1 MDRKAYY
8 MDTIKLQHL
17 PDGRY
22 VTEPF
27 ITKEEWLI
35 VLRAS
40 ENEGK
45 GGQIQSLLR
54 FFRMSDHKGTCKA
67 VAKEYGSDSE
77 SERSRITHFGK
88 FTQKT
93 LGRFRMESDDNTEDT
108 YWPIPM
114 LGKDLGKKGFE
125 WTIRPELV
133 DALREYLL
141 DKLMMAYRQRVLE
154 GGLDNKYSKELYKWQ
169 VLSACKGKS
178 DLEIIKSMIDM
189 NLISWRAAASLRKM
203 LEVEPEE
210 IVRVFS
216 IMKDPDR
223 SFADKFAEYRKE
235 TKKLAINGI
244 PNSIDNDRTAALFL
258 ACLDPVNNS
267 LYKYEIHKIL
277 CDYLGYSVQGG
288 AGSYQQYVELIQPII
303 EWEKADAELTAK
315 LHSETDPYFWSDLL
329 NAQDV
334 LWQMKSYMDNN
345 TNTKMA
351 EQFTWIPFY
360 KQLAQKLLAYKDNRQ
375 ELLDYIYGEIPEGY
389 RNYFHDKDGDPNTDV
404 DPYTVL
410 AMFNRNITNKQRIEI
425 CALFKEKFAIEAPLP
440 KDFKG
445 IPIWNNMHSQLFGFR
460 DKRGEQDVDNIWNL
474 FEAIMTGQDW
484 KEYFNVVESQYMAG
498 VAMVT
503 SGMFWTRPDDFLPL
517 DQNTVKYVKGFG
529 VKVPIQKTRI
539 DAAAY
544 ADVCQ
549 QVKQLMESDVIP
561 EKTFA
566 ELSHVAGGY
575 DIDPNDP
582 SEPMEPSYYDE
593 IVTTLKGKKNI
604 ILQGAPGTGKTY
616 AIPEIVTRLC
626 GEQIDYYDRDEV
638 MAAYKKLSAAG
649 RVVFTTFH
657 QSMDYEDFIEGLKP
671 EADDNGNILYK
682 VEPGIFKG
690 LCAAAAKPLIHD
702 NQIKLGED
710 PTIWKVSLERT
721 GDNPTRRD
729 CLKNGYI
736 RVGFNEAGPLLD
748 GALPAV
754 GGRNILDALI
764 NKMAIGDIV
773 MSCYSSRTVD
783 AIGIVTGEYEWRDDF
798 SDFKRVRAVNWLVKG
813 INEDIV
819 EINGGK
825 TLTLGTVYRL
835 NSITVDDVLAI
846 LKKYKIA
853 VGASSEKNTKPY
865 VLVIDEINRGNISK
879 IFGELITLIEPEKRT
894 DGKMPL
900 SVVLPYSKEPFEI
913 PSNVYI
919 IGTMNTADRSLTQF
933 DYAMRRRFRF
943 ITLTYGLVPIVTD
956 EEHDFDDDLFKT
968 VTELF
973 ISNFDEYLEDVNI
986 RLHPADCFSPEFRSE
1001 DMWIGPSYF
1010 IYNPNDP
1017 DSRADNILY
1026 EIIPTLRQYIADG
1039 VFVDPDTVE
1048 KVIDHLM
1055 EVALGE

>member
-1 MDRKAYY
+1 MEI
-8 MDTIKLQHL
+8 IKLQHL
-17 PDGRY
+17 PDGRFI
-22 VTEPF
+22 TEPF
-27 ITKEEWLI
+27 ITKEEWLT
-35 VLRAS
+35 VLRAA
-40 ENEGK
+40 EIEGK
-45 GGQIQSLLR
+45 EGQIQSLLR

-67 VAKEYGSDSE
+67 VAKEYGTDSE
-77 SERSRITHFGK
+77 SERSHITHFGK

-93 LGRFRMESDDNTEDT
+93 LGRFRMESADNTEDT

-114 LGKDLGKKGFE
+114 LGKELGKKGFE
-125 WTIRPELV
+125 WEVRPELV

-141 DKLMMAYRQRVLE
+141 DKLLKEYRGPIISE
-154 GGLDNKYSKELYKWQ
+154 GLDSFRSKERYKW
-169 VLSACKGKS
+169 S
-178 DLEIIKSMIDM
+178 DLSSMSGRSSEVIIRHMASRECNFVESRYSRATLHSLLLTDPEGVFHSFDM
-189 NLISWRAAASLRKM
+189 LRQDKPLNDCLRDFSVAAKTITPAGKT
-203 LEVEPEE
+203 
-210 IVRVFS
+210 
-216 IMKDPDR
+216 
-223 SFADKFAEYRKE
+223 SFGDE
-235 TKKLAINGI
+235 
-244 PNSIDNDRTAALFL
+244 RTAAAFL
-258 ACLDPVNNS
+258 AYIDPQRFTPYISTIYEAYCKYMGIPMKYAGQKYDHFLEILRS
-267 LYKYEIHKIL
+267 LIPLEQK
-277 CDYLGYSVQGG
+277 
-288 AGSYQQYVELIQPII
+288 
-303 EWEKADAELTAK
+303 DAELQGV
-315 LHSETDPYFWSDLL
+315 LRRETEPYFWSDIL
-329 NAQDV
+329 NAQDI
-334 LWQMKSYMDNN
+334 LWQMQYFMDNDIKAK
-345 TNTKMA
+345 KM
-351 EQFTWIPFY
+351 EKYTWIPFY
-360 KQLAQKLLAYKDNRQ
+360 KELAQKLLEYKDNRQ
-375 ELLDYIYGEIPEGY
+375 ALLDFIYNEIPEGY
-389 RNYFHDKDGDPNTDV
+389 RTYFHDKDGEPNTDV
-404 DPYTVL
+404 DPYTVF
-410 AMFNRNITNKQRIEI
+410 AMFNRKIVDKQRLEI
-425 CALFKEKFAIEAPLP
+425 CGHFKERFAVTAPLP

-460 DKRGEQDVDNIWNL
+460 DKRGEKDVENIWNL
-474 FEAIMTGQDW
+474 FEATMIGQDW
-484 KEYFNVVESQYMAG
+484 KPFFDVVENQYMAG
-498 VAMVT
+498 AAMVT
-503 SGMFWTRPDDFLPL
+503 QGMYWIRPDDFLPL
-517 DQNTVKYVKGFG
+517 DQNTVKYVTGFG

-539 DAAAY
+539 DATAY

-549 QVKQLMESDVIP
+549 QVKQLMATNVIP
-561 EKTFA
+561 ENSFP
-566 ELSHVAGGY
+566 ELSHVAGGF

-582 SEPMEPSYYDE
+582 TEEMEPSYYDE
-593 IVTTLKGKKNI
+593 IVSTLKGKKNI

-626 GEQIDYYDRDEV
+626 GEQIDYADRDQV
-638 MAAYKKLSAAG
+638 MNAYKQLSTSG

-671 EADDNGNILYK
+671 EADDSGNILYK

-702 NQIKLGED
+702 NQIELGED

-736 RVGFNEAGPLLD
+736 RVGYDEAGPLLD
-748 GALPAV
+748 GAIPAV

-819 EINGGK
+819 EVNGGK

-846 LKKYKIA
+846 LKKYKVA
-853 VGASSEKNTKPY
+853 GGTSSEKNTKPY

-879 IFGELITLIEPEKRT
+879 IFGELITLIESEKRT

-900 SVVLPYSKEPFEI
+900 SVVLPYSKEQFEI

-943 ITLTYGLVPIVTD
+943 ITLTYGLVPIDTD
-956 EEHDFDDDLFKT
+956 DEHEFDDDLFKT

-973 ISNFDEYLEDVNI
+973 ISNFDEYLEDVNV
-986 RLHPADCFSPEFRSE
+986 RLRPADSFSPEFRPE

-1026 EIIPTLRQYIADG
+1026 EIVPTLRQYIVDG

-1048 KVIDHLM
+1048 KVIGHLM
-1055 EVALGE
+1055 EIALGD

>member
-1 MDRKAYY
+1 
-8 MDTIKLQHL
+8 MDTIKLKHL
-17 PDGRY
+17 PDGRF
-22 VTEPF
+22 VTDPF
-27 ITKEEWLI
+27 ITSDEWLS
-35 VLRAS
+35 VLREA
-40 ENEGK
+40 EIEGK
-45 GGQIQSLLR
+45 TGQIQALLR
-54 FFRMSDHKGTCKA
+54 FFRMPAHKGTCSA
-67 VAKEYGSDSE
+67 VAKVYGTNSDSE
-77 SERSRITHFGK
+77 RSLITNFGMYTRK
-88 FTQKT
+88 A
-93 LGRFRMESDDNTEDT
+93 LGSRFIVESSESDDER

-125 WTIRPELV
+125 WTVRPELV

-141 DKLMMAYRQRVLE
+141 DKLLAEYRDPVISE
-154 GGLDNKYSKELYKWQ
+154 GLDSSRSKELYKWEQ
-169 VLSACKGKS
+169 ISSFSGKS
-178 DLEIIKSMIDM
+178 MEDIVSFLASKDCNFVDRRFAGATLYSVLESSPDAVYEAFGKLLQDKPLYDRIQEFS
-189 NLISWRAAASLRKM
+189 AAVKAITPSGKT
-203 LEVEPEE
+203 
-210 IVRVFS
+210 
-216 IMKDPDR
+216 
-223 SFADKFAEYRKE
+223 SFGDE
-235 TKKLAINGI
+235 
-244 PNSIDNDRTAALFL
+244 RTAAAFL
-258 ACLDPVNNS
+258 ACSDPQHFTPYTS
-267 LYKYEIHKIL
+267 TIYETYCKYMGIPSK
-277 CDYLGYSVQGG
+277 Y
-288 AGSYQQYVELIQPII
+288 AGQKYTHFLELLLELIPY
-303 EWEKADAELTAK
+303 EKKDGELQTA
-315 LHSETDPYFWSDLL
+315 LHRDTDSYFWSDIL
-329 NAQDV
+329 NAQDI
-334 LWQMKSYMDNN
+334 LWQMQYYMDNQSKA
-345 TNTKMA
+345 KMDA
-351 EQFTWIPFY
+351 QYTWIPFY
-360 KQLAQKLLAYKDNRQ
+360 KELAQKLMAYRDNRQ
-375 ELLDYIYGEIPEGY
+375 ALLDYIYGEISEGY

-425 CALFKEKFAIEAPLP
+425 CALFKEKFAIGAPLP

-474 FEAIMTGQDW
+474 FDATMTGQDW

-517 DQNTVKYVKGFG
+517 DQNTVKYVKSFG

-549 QVKQLMESDVIP
+549 QVKQLMATNVIP
-561 EKTFA
+561 ENTFP
-566 ELSHVAGGY
+566 ELSHVAGGF

-582 SEPMEPSYYDE
+582 TEVMEPSYYDE
-593 IVTTLKGKKNI
+593 IVSTLKGKKNI

-626 GEQIDYYDRDEV
+626 GEQIDYTDRDQV
-638 MAAYKKLSAAG
+638 MNAYKQLSTAG

-671 EADDNGNILYK
+671 EADDSGNILYK

-690 LCAAAAKPLIHD
+690 LCAAAAKPVIHD
-702 NQIKLGED
+702 NQIELGDD

-736 RVGFNEAGPLLD
+736 RVGFDEAGPLLD
-748 GALPAV
+748 GAIPAI
-754 GGRNILDALI
+754 GGRNVLDALI
-764 NKMAIGDIV
+764 NKMGIGDIV

-825 TLTLGTVYRL
+825 TLTLSTVYRL
-835 NSITVDDVLAI
+835 NSITVGDVLAI
-846 LKKYKIA
+846 LKKYKVA
-853 VGASSEKNTKPY
+853 GGTSSEKNTKPY
-865 VLVIDEINRGNISK
+865 VIVIDEINRGNISK

-956 EEHDFDDDLFKT
+956 DEHDFDDDLFKT
-968 VTELF
+968 VTDLF
-973 ISNFDEYLEDVNI
+973 ISNFDEYLEDVNV
-986 RLHPADCFSPEFRSE
+986 RLRPADCFSPEFRPE

-1026 EIIPTLRQYIADG
+1026 EIVPTLRQYIADG
-1039 VFVDPDTVE
+1039 VFVAPDVVE
-1048 KVIDHLM
+1048 KVIDQLM
-1055 EVALGE
+1055 KIALGE

>member
-1 MDRKAYY
+1 ME
-8 MDTIKLQHL
+8 TIKLKHL
-17 PDGRY
+17 SDGSY
-22 VTEPF
+22 VTDPF
-27 ITKEEWLI
+27 ISTNEWITVLKE
-35 VLRAS
+35 A
-40 ENEGK
+40 ENAGK
-45 GGQIQSLLR
+45 SGQIDALLR
-54 FFRMSDHKGTCKA
+54 FFRMPDHKGTCSA
-67 VAKEYGSDSE
+67 VAKSHGTNSDSV
-77 SERSRITHFGK
+77 RSLITNFGK
-88 FTQKT
+88 FTQKA
-93 LGRFRMESDDNTEDT
+93 LGNRFKVESSDNEDDR

-125 WTIRPELV
+125 WIVRPELV
-133 DALREYLL
+133 TAIQEYLL
-141 DKLMMAYRQRVLE
+141 DKLLLEYRGPVISE
-154 GGLDNKYSKELYKWQ
+154 GLDSSRSEELYKWRDL
-169 VLSACKGKS
+169 LSMSGKS
-178 DLEIIKSMIDM
+178 NEVIIRHMASRECNFVESRYSRATLHSLLMIDPDGVLQSFDM
-189 NLISWRAAASLRKM
+189 LLQDKPLNDCLRDFSAAAKAIT
-203 LEVEPEE
+203 PAG
-210 IVRVFS
+210 
-216 IMKDPDR
+216 KT
-223 SFADKFAEYRKE
+223 SFGDE
-235 TKKLAINGI
+235 
-244 PNSIDNDRTAALFL
+244 RTAAAFL
-258 ACLDPVNNS
+258 AYIDPKRYSPYISTIYEN
-267 LYKYEIHKIL
+267 YCKYMGISMK
-277 CDYLGYSVQGG
+277 G
-288 AGSYQQYVELIQPII
+288 AGQKYDHFLEILKSLVPLEQ
-303 EWEKADAELTAK
+303 KDAELQEAIHRETA
-315 LHSETDPYFWSDLL
+315 PYFWSDML
-329 NAQDV
+329 NAQDI
-334 LWQMKSYMDNN
+334 LWQMQYYMENN
-345 TNTKMA
+345 VKAKKM
-351 EQFTWIPFY
+351 ESFTWIPFY
-360 KQLAQKLLAYKDNRQ
+360 KELAEKLLAYKDKRQ

-389 RNYFHDKDGDPNTDV
+389 RNYFHDKDGEPNTDV

-425 CALFKEKFAIEAPLP
+425 CGLFKDKFAIEAPLP

-474 FEAIMTGQDW
+474 FEATMTGQDW

-549 QVKQLMESDVIP
+549 QVKQLMETDVIP

-575 DIDPNDP
+575 DVDPN
-582 SEPMEPSYYDE
+582 EPPEVMEHSYYDE
-593 IVTTLKGKKNI
+593 IVETLKGKKNI

-616 AIPEIVTRLC
+616 AIPEVVTRLC
-626 GEQIDYYDRDEV
+626 GEQIDYDDRNEV
-638 MAAYKKLSAAG
+638 MNAYKQLSVDG
-649 RVVFTTFH
+649 RVLFTTFH

-671 EADDNGNILYK
+671 EADDSGNILYK
-682 VEPGIFKG
+682 VESGIFKT
-690 LCAAAAKPLIHD
+690 LCEEASKPIIHD
-702 NQIKLGED
+702 KQLNLGSD
-710 PTIWKVSLERT
+710 PTIWKVSLEGT

-736 RVGFNEAGPLLD
+736 RVGYDEAGPLLD
-748 GALPAV
+748 GQIPA
-754 GGRNILDALI
+754 GRGRNILDALI
-764 NKMAIGDIV
+764 NKMTIGDIV
-773 MSCYSSRTVD
+773 MSCYSSRTID
-783 AIGIVTGEYEWRDDF
+783 AIGIVTGEYEWREEF
-798 SDFKRVRAVNWLVKG
+798 NGYNRIRTVNWLVKG
-813 INEDIV
+813 INEDIF
-819 EINGGK
+819 EINGRK
-825 TLTLGTVYRL
+825 TMTLPTVYRL
-835 NSITVDDVLAI
+835 NSITVDDVLTI
-846 LKKYKIA
+846 LKKYKA
-853 VGASSEKNTKPY
+853 AGSTTSEKNTKPY
-865 VLVIDEINRGNISK
+865 VIVIDEINRGNISK

-956 EEHDFDDDLFKT
+956 DEHEFDEDLFKT
-968 VTELF
+968 VTDLF

-986 RLHPADCFSPEFRSE
+986 RLRPADCFSPEFRPE

-1010 IYNPNDP
+1010 IFNLNDP
-1017 DSRADNILY
+1017 DSRADSIFY

-1055 EVALGE
+1055 EIALDE

>member
-1 MDRKAYY
+1 MEI
-8 MDTIKLQHL
+8 IKLQHL
-17 PDGRY
+17 PDGRFI
-22 VTEPF
+22 TEPF
-27 ITKEEWLI
+27 ITKEEWLT
-35 VLRAS
+35 VLRAA
-40 ENEGK
+40 ELEGK
-45 GGQIQSLLR
+45 EGQIQSLLR

-67 VAKEYGSDSE
+67 VAKEYGTDSE
-77 SERSRITHFGK
+77 SERSHITHFGK

-93 LGRFRMESDDNTEDT
+93 LGRFRMESADNTEDT

-114 LGKDLGKKGFE
+114 LGKEIGKKGFE
-125 WTIRPELV
+125 WEVRPELV
-133 DALREYLL
+133 DALREFLL
-141 DKLMMAYRQRVLE
+141 DKLFAEYRGPVISE
-154 GGLDNKYSKELYKWQ
+154 GLDSSRSRELYKWQ
-169 VLSACKGKS
+169 QLSSVRGKS
-178 DLEIIKSMIDM
+178 TEDIVNFLASKDCNFVDRRFAGATLYSVLESSPDAVYEAFGKLLQDKPLYDRLQEFSVAVKSITPSGKTSFGDERTAAAFLACTDPQCFTPYTSTIYEAYCKYMGIPMKYAGQKYDHFLEILRS
-189 NLISWRAAASLRKM
+189 LIP
-203 LEVEPEE
+203 LEQ
-210 IVRVFS
+210 
-216 IMKDPDR
+216 KD
-223 SFADKFAEYRKE
+223 AELQEALRKE
-235 TKKLAINGI
+235 T
-244 PNSIDNDRTAALFL
+244 
-258 ACLDPVNNS
+258 
-267 LYKYEIHKIL
+267 E
-277 CDYLGYSVQGG
+277 
-288 AGSYQQYVELIQPII
+288 
-303 EWEKADAELTAK
+303 
-315 LHSETDPYFWSDLL
+315 PYFWSDIL
-329 NAQDV
+329 NAQDI
-334 LWQMKSYMDNN
+334 LWQMQYYMENQSKA
-345 TNTKMA
+345 KMDA
-351 EQFTWIPFY
+351 QFTWIPFY
-360 KQLAQKLLAYKDNRQ
+360 KELAHKLMGYKDNRQ
-375 ELLDYIYGEIPEGY
+375 ALLDYIYGEIPEGY

-425 CALFKEKFAIEAPLP
+425 CALFKKKFAIEAPLP

-460 DKRGEQDVDNIWNL
+460 DKRGEQDIDNIWNL
-474 FEAIMTGQDW
+474 FEATMTGQDW

-549 QVKQLMESDVIP
+549 QVKQLMATNVIP
-561 EKTFA
+561 ENTFP
-566 ELSHVAGGY
+566 ELSHVAGGF
-575 DIDPNDP
+575 DTETDES
-582 SEPMEPSYYDE
+582 SEVMEPSYYDE
-593 IVTTLKGKKNI
+593 IVSTLKGKKNI

-626 GEQIDYYDRDEV
+626 GEQIDYADRDQV
-638 MAAYKKLSAAG
+638 MSAYKQLSATG
-649 RVVFTTFH
+649 RVVFSTFH

-736 RVGFNEAGPLLD
+736 RVGYDEAGPLLD
-748 GALPAV
+748 GAIPAV

-819 EINGGK
+819 EVNGGK

-835 NSITVDDVLAI
+835 NSITVDDVLTI
-846 LKKYKIA
+846 LKKYKVA
-853 VGASSEKNTKPY
+853 GGTSSEKNTKPY

-943 ITLTYGLVPIVTD
+943 ITLTYGLVPIDTD
-956 EEHDFDDDLFKT
+956 DEHEFDEDLFKT

-973 ISNFDEYLEDVNI
+973 ISNFDEYLEDVNV
-986 RLHPADCFSPEFRSE
+986 RLRPADCFSPEFRPE

-1026 EIIPTLRQYIADG
+1026 EIIPTLRQYLADG
-1039 VFVDPDTVE
+1039 VFVDPDEVE

-1055 EVALGE
+1055 EIALGD